1 MDDGT
6 ADEMADEIQMSCG
19 NQNELGYFQQ
29 KYSPLLGSLE
39 ANPTVSISP
48 HKRMKKYLFQNHL
61 LWLLVLKVSKLV
73 NTLRKKGEA
82 YLQNQLQQFQPIPML
97 WLKLMAEIMCIPV
110 HGHELCQWL
119 SR

>member
-1 MDDGT
+1 VWQWDVYDGT

-61 LWLLVLKVSKLV
+61 SCLCSQFSVPIFPDPLEPNRGV
-73 NTLRKKGEA
+73 N
-82 YLQNQLQQFQPIPML
+82 N
-97 WLKLMAEIMCIPV
+97 
-110 HGHELCQWL
+110 
-119 SR
+119 